1 MTLRRAIALVAAA
14 LLSMSS
20 MVGAAGAN
28 PTPVEAWTFSQKPCT
43 DWKSEISPPET
54 IRVLRTNS
62 GVVEEVPFKLYV
74 YRTHVAEFYTEYMK
88 SPYSDAL
95 LGVGAIAIKQ
105 NAWSWTM
112 KRPRG
117 ERDWW
122 GVSEPPSAALQQ
134 WLRDDL
140 ADDRR
145 ANGTKGRAGA
155 RDSKG
160 VWRAWTNSQ
169 RATENYKTLV
179 PLRIR
184 YGPDLLD
191 DGIGGLVHD
200 RAKGHITAPLAVY
213 DASGAITPVTSLPA
227 DTPRSCFDVTD
238 EPSINQIYRTGGI
251 YDPGWASG
259 SRSNARYN
267 AAVDATWGTTVQ
279 RLGSDG
285 KWFFSNPGFYGSWNG
300 GGGSFTGCLEPPR
313 AGQRNIPLRHAT
325 QPGHWRG
332 VSIFVMNADSCAKER
347 NLSVEELIRNVWYT
361 LDGTATG
368 ETSYSKSGSRA
379 YKYTINWIEPNRIIS
394 PGIDVTG
401 DGKGDFTAIGPDGSI
416 KFLSA
421 DKYVGTNGR
430 LRNRVPGIV
439 PALAGATL
447 IDRDI
452 ARTERDGGLSV
463 LSLWRAT
470 NGATSLIKT
479 PISSGVLGASVTV
492 LSGYTGFDTTASLT
506 LDVADTSADII
517 QEYFITERTPNA
529 TDATAARIR
538 LFEVKAGASPTQLME
553 TTTGADA
560 VTVLRDVTGD
570 GVPDATVLWR
580 ATDGALMA
588 SQAAGSVSFTP
599 STQWSLGTLSTPG
612 ALLWPIASGWS
623 VTAAD
628 ALGNTGAELYLSYR
642 DLKGIGHIV
651 RLAMSEVLD
660 VAAPPVV
667 NPDLVFTP
675 ETAPV
680 QYTTVRKGESTL
692 EKVATRL
699 GYKKGTTNY
708 EKFFAL
714 NAGPVRLE
722 TVLKVKGVAETYA
735 QIANRVRRTEGCLRS
750 MNPKSSRIAYPAK
763 ALVVGQSVYVPID
776 PYCAYSAKSVMYLNS
791 PVRILA
797 GEVDWLRA
805 ADTWETVA
813 TRAAAIGVTVDA
825 AGLAAL
831 NPTIDLTTATTGT
844 EVRIRA
850 PWAAVV
856 RSSVPATTFAVGTRT
871 YAWGSPVEVWKATAS
886 RSVPKLI
893 ARDWT
898 GDGILDLFFTSVS
911 STGSVTLERLG
922 YTRGRLA
929 QKEKVVRTAVGKGW
943 TLE

>member
-1 MTLRRAIALVAAA
+1 MTLRRAIALAGAA
-14 LLSMSS
+14 LLCFS
-20 MVGAAGAN
+20 GAMGVAGTN
-28 PTPVEAWTFSQKPCT
+28 PTPAAAAAFVQKPCT
-43 DWKSEISPPET
+43 DWKSQISPPDT

-62 GVVEEVPFKLYV
+62 GVVEEIPFKLYV
-74 YRTHVAEFYTEYMK
+74 YRTHVAEFYTEYK
-88 SPYSDAL
+88 ASPYSDAL

-112 KRPRG
+112 KRPNG
-117 ERDWW
+117 ERNWL
-122 GVSEPPSAALQQ
+122 ALSTTTATQQ
-134 WLRDDL
+134 AWVRGDI
-140 ADDRR
+140 ADDGSL
-145 ANGTKGRAGA
+145 NGTFGRTGSSRSA
-155 RDSKG
+155 RAS
-160 VWRAWTNSQ
+160 
-169 RATENYKTLV
+169 ENFKIRV
-179 PLRIR
+179 AMRLRF
-184 YGPDLLD
+184 GTDLLD
-191 DGIGGLVHD
+191 DGIGGLVRND
-200 RAKGHITAPLAVY
+200 ATGHYTVPIAVY
-213 DASGAITPVTSLPA
+213 DESGGIVPVSTLPA

-251 YDPGWASG
+251 YEPGWRSG

-285 KWFFSNPGFYGSWNG
+285 KWFFANPGFYGSWNG

-313 AGQRNIPLRHAT
+313 AGQRGIPLRHAT

-332 VSIFVMNADSCAKER
+332 ISIFVMNADSCAKEL

-401 DGKGDFTAIGPDGSI
+401 DGKGDFTAIGADGSI

-430 LRNRVPGIV
+430 LRNRVPGAV
-439 PALAGATL
+439 PVLAGATL

-463 LSLWRAT
+463 LSLWRAA

-479 PISSGVLGASVTV
+479 PISSGVLGTPVTI
-492 LSGYTGFDTTASLT
+492 LNAYTDFDATASLT

-517 QEYFITERTPNA
+517 QEFFITERTPNL
-529 TDATAARIR
+529 TDAAAARIR
-538 LFEVKAGASPTQLME
+538 LFEVSTGNAPTQLFE
-553 TTTGADA
+553 TTSGADA

-588 SQAAGSVSFTP
+588 SQAAGSVTFTP
-599 STQWSLGTLSTPG
+599 STSWSLGTLSTPG

-628 ALGNTGAELYLSYR
+628 ALGDTGAELYLSYR

-660 VAAPPVV
+660 VTTPPVV
-667 NPDLVFTP
+667 NPELVFTP
-675 ETAPV
+675 ETAPA
-680 QYTTVRKGESTL
+680 QYTTVRSKESSL
-692 EKVATRL
+692 AKIAARL
-699 GYKKGTTNY
+699 GYKVNTPAYTT
-708 EKFFAL
+708 FFAL
-714 NAGPVRLE
+714 NAGQVRLE
-722 TVLKVKGVAETYA
+722 AIRKGDTYA
-735 QIANRVRRTEGCLRS
+735 KIAKRVGRTEGCLRS
-750 MNPKSSRIAYPAK
+750 MNPKSSKIAYPAK
-763 ALVVGQSVYVPID
+763 VLVVGQSVNVPV
-776 PYCAYSAKSVMYLNS
+776 YTTCVYTAKSVMYLKS
-791 PVRILA
+791 PVRIFA

-831 NPTIDLTTATTGT
+831 NPTIDLTTATVGT

-850 PWAAVV
+850 PWTAVV

-886 RSVPKLI
+886 GSVPKLM

-898 GDGILDLFFTSVS
+898 GDGILDLFFTTVS

-922 YTRGRLA
+922 YTRGRLV
-929 QKEKVVRTAVGKGW
+929 QKEKVVRTSVGKGW
-943 TLE
+943 TLQ

>member
-1 MTLRRAIALVAAA
+1 MTLRRAIALAGAA
-14 LLSMSS
+14 LLCFSGV
-20 MVGAAGAN
+20 VGVAGAN
-28 PTPVEAWTFSQKPCT
+28 PTPAAAATFVQKPCT
-43 DWKSEISPPET
+43 DWKSQISPPDT

-62 GVVEEVPFKLYV
+62 GVVEEIPFKLYV
-74 YRTHVAEFYTEYMK
+74 YRTHVAEFYTEYK
-88 SPYSDAL
+88 ASPYSDAL

-112 KRPRG
+112 KAK
-117 ERDWW
+117 DWFYA
-122 GVSEPPSAALQQ
+122 STLRSATYEQ

-140 ADDRR
+140 ADDGKV
-145 ANGTKGRAGA
+145 NGTKGRAG
-155 RDSKG
+155 S
-160 VWRAWTNSQ
+160 TNSQ
-169 RATENYKTLV
+169 RATENFKTLV

-184 YGPDLLD
+184 YGADLLN
-191 DGIGGLVHD
+191 DGIGGLVRD
-200 RAKGHITAPLAVY
+200 YAKGHVTAPIAVY
-213 DASGAITPVTSLPA
+213 NESGGITPVSSLPA

-251 YDPGWASG
+251 YDPGWTSG

-279 RLGSDG
+279 RLRDDG
-285 KWFFSNPGFYGSWNG
+285 KWYFANPGFYGSWNG
-300 GGGSFTGCLEPPR
+300 GGGFTTACLVPPKP
-313 AGQRNIPLRHAT
+313 GQSGIPLRHAT

-332 VSIFVMNADSCAKER
+332 VSIFVMNADTCAKEKD
-347 NLSVEELIRNVWYT
+347 LSVEELIRYVWYT
-361 LDGTATG
+361 VDANATG
-368 ETSYSKSGSRA
+368 ETSYSKPGSRA
-379 YKYTINWIEPNRIIS
+379 YKYSINWVEPNRIIS

-401 DGKGDFTAIGPDGSI
+401 DGKGDFTAIGADGSI

-430 LRNRVPGIV
+430 LRNRVPGTV
-439 PALAGATL
+439 PALTGATL

-463 LSLWRAT
+463 LSLWRAAS
-470 NGATSLIKT
+470 GATSLIKT
-479 PISSGVLGASVTV
+479 PISSGVLGTSVTI
-492 LSGYTGFDTTASLT
+492 LDAYTGFDATANLA
-506 LDVADTSADII
+506 LDVADTSADVI
-517 QEYFITERTPNA
+517 QELFITERTP
-529 TDATAARIR
+529 DLIDPTAARVR
-538 LFEVKAGASPTQLME
+538 LFEVNATAAPIQLLE

-560 VTVLRDVTGD
+560 KTVLRDINGD

-628 ALGNTGAELYLSYR
+628 ALGDGGSEIYLSYR

-651 RLAMSEVLD
+651 RLAMLEVLD
-660 VAAPPVV
+660 VATPPVV
-667 NPDLVFTP
+667 NPDLIFTP

-680 QYTTVRKGESTL
+680 QYTTVRAGESRL
-692 EKVATRL
+692 AKVAARL
-699 GYKKGTTNY
+699 GYKSGTAAYTT
-708 EKFFAL
+708 FFAL

-722 TVLKVKGVAETYA
+722 TIRKGDTYA
-735 QIANRVRRTEGCLRS
+735 KIATRVGRTEGCLRS
-750 MNPKSSRIAYPAK
+750 MNPKSSTIAYPAK
-763 ALVVGQSVYVPID
+763 VLIVGKTVNVPVDTTCVYT
-776 PYCAYSAKSVMYLNS
+776 AKSVMYRNA

-797 GEVDWLRA
+797 GEVGWLRA

-831 NPTIDLTTATTGT
+831 NPTIDLTTATVGT

-856 RSSVPATTFAVGTRT
+856 RSNVPATTFAVGART
-871 YAWGSPVEVWKATAS
+871 YAWGSPLEVWKATAS
-886 RSVPKLI
+886 GSVPKLMV
-893 ARDWT
+893 RDWT

-911 STGSVTLERLG
+911 STGTVTLQRLG
-922 YTRGRLA
+922 YTSGQLV
-929 QKEKVVRTAVGKGW
+929 QKEKILRTSVGKGW
-943 TLE
+943 TLQ

>member
-1 MTLRRAIALVAAA
+1 MTLRRAIALAGAA
-14 LLSMSS
+14 LLCFSGV
-20 MVGAAGAN
+20 VGVAGAN
-28 PTPVEAWTFSQKPCT
+28 PTPAEAATFVQKPCT
-43 DWKSEISPPET
+43 DWKSQISPPDT

-62 GVVEEVPFKLYV
+62 GVVEEIPFKLYV
-74 YRTHVAEFYTEYMK
+74 YRTHVAEFYTEYK
-88 SPYSDAL
+88 SSPYSDAL

-105 NAWSWTM
+105 NAWTWTM
-112 KRPRG
+112 KRAGG
-117 ERDWW
+117 ERNWW
-122 GVSEPPSAALQQ
+122 AVSSTTATQQ
-134 WLRDDL
+134 AWVRGDL
-140 ADDRR
+140 ADDGSLNGSVGRSSSSR
-145 ANGTKGRAGA
+145 ASRA
-155 RDSKG
+155 S
-160 VWRAWTNSQ
+160 
-169 RATENYKTLV
+169 ENFKIRV
-179 PLRIR
+179 AMRIR
-184 YGPDLLD
+184 FGADLLD
-191 DGIGGLVHD
+191 DGIGGLVRND
-200 RAKGHITAPLAVY
+200 ASGHYTAPLAVY
-213 DASGAITPVTSLPA
+213 NESGAIIPVTSLPV

-251 YDPGWASG
+251 YDPGWTSG

-279 RLGSDG
+279 RLRDDG
-285 KWFFSNPGFYGSWNG
+285 KWYFANPGFYGSWNG
-300 GGGSFTGCLEPPR
+300 GGGSVTGCLAPPKP
-313 AGQRNIPLRHAT
+313 GQTGIPLRHAT

-332 VSIFVMNADSCAKER
+332 VSIFVMNADSCAKEHD
-347 NLSVEELIRNVWYT
+347 LSVEELIRYVWYT
-361 LDGTATG
+361 VDGNATG
-368 ETSYSKSGSRA
+368 ETSYSKPGSRA
-379 YKYTINWIEPNRIIS
+379 YKYKINWVEPNRIIS
-394 PGIDVTG
+394 PGIDITG
-401 DGKGDFTAIGPDGSI
+401 DGKGDFAALGADGSI

-421 DKYVGTNGR
+421 DKYVGKNGR
-430 LRNRVPGIV
+430 LRNRVPGTV
-439 PALAGATL
+439 PTLAGATL

-463 LSLWRAT
+463 ISLWRAA

-479 PISSGVLGASVTV
+479 PISSGVLGTSVTI
-492 LSGYTGFDTTASLT
+492 LDAYTGFDATATLT

-517 QEYFITERTPNA
+517 QELFITERTPDVA
-529 TDATAARIR
+529 DPTAARTR
-538 LFEVKAGASPTQLME
+538 LFEVNATVAPMQLLE

-560 VTVLRDVTGD
+560 KTVLRDVTGD

-580 ATDGALMA
+580 ATDGAFMA

-599 STQWSLGTLSTPG
+599 NTHWSLGTLSTPG

-628 ALGNTGAELYLSYR
+628 ALGDTGSELYLSYR

-651 RLAMSEVLD
+651 RLAMSEVID

-667 NPDLVFTP
+667 SPDLVFTP

-692 EKVATRL
+692 AKVAARL
-699 GYKKGTTNY
+699 GYKVNTPAY
-708 EKFFAL
+708 AKFFAL

-722 TVLKVKGVAETYA
+722 TIRKGDTYA
-735 QIANRVRRTEGCLRS
+735 KIAKRVGRTEGCLRS
-750 MNPKSSRIAYPAK
+750 MNPKSSKIAYPAK
-763 ALVVGQSVYVPID
+763 VLVVGQSVNVPVD
-776 PYCAYSAKSVMYLNS
+776 AYCVYTAKSVMYLNS

-831 NPTIDLTTATTGT
+831 NPTIDLTTATAGT

-850 PWAAVV
+850 PWAPTV
-856 RSSVPATTFAVGTRT
+856 RSNVPATTFAVGTRT
-871 YAWGSPVEVWKATAS
+871 YAWGSPLEVWKATAS
-886 RSVPKLI
+886 ASVPKLV

-911 STGSVTLERLG
+911 STGSVTMVRLG
-922 YTRGRLA
+922 YTSGRLV
-929 QKEKVVRTAVGKGW
+929 QREKVVRTAVGKGW

>member
-1 MTLRRAIALVAAA
+1 MTLRRAIALAGAA
-14 LLSMSS
+14 LLCFSGVMG
-20 MVGAAGAN
+20 VAGAN
-28 PTPVEAWTFSQKPCT
+28 PTPAAAATFVQQPCT
-43 DWKSEISPPET
+43 DWKSQISPPDT

-62 GVVEEVPFKLYV
+62 GVVEEIPFKLYV
-74 YRTHVAEFYTEYMK
+74 YRTHVAEFYTEYK
-88 SPYSDAL
+88 ASPYSDAL

-112 KRPRG
+112 KAK
-117 ERDWW
+117 DWFYA
-122 GVSEPPSAALQQ
+122 STLRSATYEQ

-140 ADDRR
+140 ADDGKV
-145 ANGTKGRAGA
+145 NGTKGRAG
-155 RDSKG
+155 S
-160 VWRAWTNSQ
+160 TNSQ
-169 RATENYKTLV
+169 RATENFKTLV

-184 YGPDLLD
+184 YGADLLD
-191 DGIGGLVHD
+191 NGIGGLVRD
-200 RAKGHITAPLAVY
+200 YAKGHVTAPIAVY
-213 DASGAITPVTSLPA
+213 NESGGITPVSSLPA

-251 YDPGWASG
+251 YDPGWTSG

-279 RLGSDG
+279 RLRDDG
-285 KWFFSNPGFYGSWNG
+285 KWYFANPGFYGSWNG
-300 GGGSFTGCLEPPR
+300 GGGFTTACLVPPKP
-313 AGQRNIPLRHAT
+313 GQSGIPLRHAT

-332 VSIFVMNADSCAKER
+332 VSIFVMNADTCAKEKD
-347 NLSVEELIRNVWYT
+347 LSVEELIRYVWYT
-361 LDGTATG
+361 VDANATG
-368 ETSYSKSGSRA
+368 ETSYSVPGSRA
-379 YKYTINWIEPNRIIS
+379 YKYSINWVEPNRIIS

-401 DGKGDFTAIGPDGSI
+401 DGKGDFTAIGADGSI

-430 LRNRVPGIV
+430 LRNRVPGTV
-439 PALAGATL
+439 PALAGTTL

-463 LSLWRAT
+463 LSLWRAA
-470 NGATSLIKT
+470 NGATSLTKT
-479 PISSGVLGASVTV
+479 PISSGVLGTSVTI
-492 LSGYTGFDTTASLT
+492 LDAYTGFDATANLA
-506 LDVADTSADII
+506 LDVADTSADVI
-517 QEYFITERTPNA
+517 QELFITERTPDLIDPTA
-529 TDATAARIR
+529 ARLRLFEISATAA
-538 LFEVKAGASPTQLME
+538 PMQLLE

-560 VTVLRDVTGD
+560 KTVLLDINGD

-628 ALGNTGAELYLSYR
+628 ALGDGGSEIYLSYR

-651 RLAMSEVLD
+651 RLAMLEVLD
-660 VAAPPVV
+660 VATPPVV
-667 NPDLVFTP
+667 NPDLLFTP

-680 QYTTVRKGESTL
+680 QYTTVRAGESRL
-692 EKVATRL
+692 AKVAARL
-699 GYKKGTTNY
+699 GYKSGTTAY
-708 EKFFAL
+708 TTFFAL

-722 TVLKVKGVAETYA
+722 TIRKGDTYA
-735 QIANRVRRTEGCLRS
+735 KIAKRVGRTEGCLRS
-750 MNPKSSRIAYPAK
+750 MNPKSSTIAYPAK
-763 ALVVGQSVYVPID
+763 VLIVGKTVNVPVDTTCVYT
-776 PYCAYSAKSVMYLNS
+776 AKSVMYRNA

-797 GEVDWLRA
+797 GEVGWLRA

-831 NPTIDLTTATTGT
+831 NPTIDLTTATAGT

-856 RSSVPATTFAVGTRT
+856 RSNVPATTFAVGART
-871 YAWGSPVEVWKATAS
+871 YAWGSPLEVWKATAS
-886 RSVPKLI
+886 GSVPKLMV
-893 ARDWT
+893 RDWT

-911 STGSVTLERLG
+911 STGTVTLQRLG
-922 YTRGRLA
+922 YTSGRLV
-929 QKEKVVRTAVGKGW
+929 QKEKILRTSVGKGW
-943 TLE
+943 TLQ

>member
-1 MTLRRAIALVAAA
+1 MTLRRAVALAGAA
-14 LLSMSS
+14 LLSFSG
-20 MVGAAGAN
+20 MVGAASAN
-28 PTPVEAWTFSQKPCT
+28 PAPAAAATFKPCT
-43 DWKSEISPPET
+43 DWKSQISPPET

-62 GVVEEVPFKLYV
+62 GVVEEIPFKLYV
-74 YRTHVAEFYTEYMK
+74 YRTHVAEFYTEYK
-88 SPYSDAL
+88 SSPYSDAL

-112 KRPRG
+112 KG
-117 ERDWW
+117 RDWFY
-122 GVSEPPSAALQQ
+122 SSTLRSATFEQ

-140 ADDRR
+140 ADDGRV
-145 ANGTKGRAGA
+145 NGTKGRAG
-155 RDSKG
+155 S
-160 VWRAWTNSQ
+160 TNSQ
-169 RATENYKTLV
+169 RATENFKTLI

-184 YGPDLLD
+184 YGPDLLN
-191 DGIGGLVHD
+191 DGIGGLVRD
-200 RAKGHITAPLAVY
+200 NAKGHITAPIAVY
-213 DASGAITPVTSLPA
+213 NESGGIVPVTSLPA

-251 YDPGWASG
+251 YDPGWRSG
-259 SRSNARYN
+259 SRSTARYN

-279 RLGSDG
+279 RLKDGG
-285 KWFFSNPGFYGSWNG
+285 KWFFANPGFYGSWNG
-300 GGGSFTGCLEPPR
+300 GAGSTTACLVPPKPGQTG
-313 AGQRNIPLRHAT
+313 IPLRHAT

-332 VSIFVMNADSCAKER
+332 VSIFVMNADTCAKEKD
-347 NLSVEELIRNVWYT
+347 LSVEELIRYVWYT
-361 LDGTATG
+361 VDADATG

-379 YKYTINWIEPNRIIS
+379 YKYRINWVEPNRIIS
-394 PGIDVTG
+394 PGIDVSG
-401 DGKGDFTAIGPDGSI
+401 DGKGDFTAIGANGSI

-430 LRNRVPGIV
+430 LRDRVPGTIPV
-439 PALAGATL
+439 LAGATL

-463 LSLWRAT
+463 LSLWRAA

-479 PISSGVLGASVTV
+479 PISSGVLGTSVTI
-492 LSGYTGFDTTASLT
+492 LDAYTGFDTTASLA
-506 LDVADTSADII
+506 LDVVDTSADII
-517 QEYFITERTPNA
+517 QELFITERTPNA

-538 LFEVKAGASPTQLME
+538 LFEVKAGTSPTQLIE

-560 VTVLRDVTGD
+560 VTVLRDITGD

-628 ALGNTGAELYLSYR
+628 ALGDTGSELYLSYR

-651 RLAMSEVLD
+651 RLTVGEVLD
-660 VAAPPVV
+660 VATPTVV
-667 NPDLVFTP
+667 NLDLVFTP
-675 ETAPV
+675 DTGPV
-680 QYTTVRKGESTL
+680 QYTTVRRYENTL
-692 EKVATRL
+692 AKVAARL
-699 GYKKGTTNY
+699 GYKSGTAAY
-708 EKFFAL
+708 AKFFAL

-722 TVLKVKGVAETYA
+722 TIRSGDTYA
-735 QIANRVRRTEGCLRS
+735 KIAKRVGRTEGCLRS
-750 MNPKSSRIAYPAK
+750 MNPRSSTVAYPAK
-763 ALVVGQSVYVPID
+763 VLRRGQTVNVPIG
-776 PYCAYSAKSVMYLNS
+776 PYCVYTTKSVMYLNS

-825 AGLAAL
+825 TGLAAL
-831 NPTIDLTTATTGT
+831 NPSIDLTTATAGT

-856 RSSVPATTFAVGTRT
+856 RSSAPATTFAAGTRT
-871 YAWGSPVEVWKATAS
+871 YAWGSPIEVWKATAS
-886 RSVPKLI
+886 GSVPKLMV
-893 ARDWT
+893 RDWN

-911 STGSVTLERLG
+911 STGTVTLQRLG
-922 YTRGRLA
+922 YTSGRLVL
-929 QKEKVVRTAVGKGW
+929 KERVVRTAVGKGW

>member
-1 MTLRRAIALVAAA
+1 MTLRRAIALAGAA
-14 LLSMSS
+14 LLCFSGV
-20 MVGAAGAN
+20 VGVAGAN
-28 PTPVEAWTFSQKPCT
+28 PTPAAAAAFVQKPCT
-43 DWKSEISPPET
+43 DWKSQISPPDT

-62 GVVEEVPFKLYV
+62 GVVEEIPFKLYV
-74 YRTHVAEFYTEYMK
+74 YRTHVAEFYTEYK
-88 SPYSDAL
+88 SSPYSDAL

-112 KRPRG
+112 KAK
-117 ERDWW
+117 DWFYA
-122 GVSEPPSAALQQ
+122 STLRSATYEQ

-140 ADDRR
+140 ADDGKV
-145 ANGTKGRAGA
+145 NGTKGRTG
-155 RDSKG
+155 S
-160 VWRAWTNSQ
+160 TNSQ
-169 RATENYKTLV
+169 RATENFKTLV

-184 YGPDLLD
+184 YGADLLD
-191 DGIGGLVHD
+191 DGIGGLVRD
-200 RAKGHITAPLAVY
+200 YAKGHVTAPIAVY
-213 DASGAITPVTSLPA
+213 NESGGITPVSSLPA

-251 YDPGWASG
+251 YDPGWTSG

-279 RLGSDG
+279 RLKDDG
-285 KWFFSNPGFYGSWNG
+285 KWYFANPGFYGSWNG
-300 GGGSFTGCLEPPR
+300 GGGSTTGCLVPPK
-313 AGQRNIPLRHAT
+313 AGQTGIPLRHAT

-332 VSIFVMNADSCAKER
+332 VSIFVMNADTCAKEKD
-347 NLSVEELIRNVWYT
+347 LSVEELIRYVWYT
-361 LDGTATG
+361 VDANATG
-368 ETSYSKSGSRA
+368 ETSYSKPGSRA
-379 YKYTINWIEPNRIIS
+379 YKYRINWVESNRIIS

-401 DGKGDFTAIGPDGSI
+401 DGKGDFTAIGADGSI
-416 KFLSA
+416 KFISS

-430 LRNRVPGIV
+430 LRNRVPGTV

-447 IDRDI
+447 LDRDI

-463 LSLWRAT
+463 LSLWRAA

-479 PISSGVLGASVTV
+479 PISSGVLGTSVTI
-492 LSGYTGFDTTASLT
+492 LDAYTGFDATASLS

-517 QEYFITERTPNA
+517 QEFFITERTPDLI
-529 TDATAARIR
+529 DATAARLR
-538 LFEVKAGASPTQLME
+538 LFEVRVDASPVQLIE
-553 TTTGADA
+553 TTTSTDA

-588 SQAAGSVSFTP
+588 SQAAGTISFTP
-599 STQWSLGTLSTPG
+599 NTHWSLGTLSTPG

-628 ALGNTGAELYLSYR
+628 ALGDTGSELYLSYR

-660 VAAPPVV
+660 IAAPPVV
-667 NPDLVFTP
+667 SPDLVFTP

-680 QYTTVRKGESTL
+680 QYTTVRAGESRL
-692 EKVATRL
+692 AKVAARL
-699 GYKKGTTNY
+699 GYKSGTAAY
-708 EKFFAL
+708 AKFLAL
-714 NAGPVRLE
+714 NAGPTRLE
-722 TVLKVKGVAETYA
+722 TIRSGDTYA
-735 QIANRVRRTEGCLRS
+735 KIAARVGRTEGCLRS
-750 MNPKSSRIAYPAK
+750 MNPKSSTVAYPAK
-763 ALVVGQSVYVPID
+763 VLIKGQTVKVPVDTTCVYT
-776 PYCAYSAKSVMYLNS
+776 AKSVMYRNA

-805 ADTWETVA
+805 SDTWEIIA

-831 NPTIDLTTATTGT
+831 NPTIDLTTATAGT

-856 RSSVPATTFAVGTRT
+856 RSNVPATTFAVGART
-871 YAWGSPVEVWKATAS
+871 YAWGSPLEVWKATAS
-886 RSVPKLI
+886 GSVPKLM

-911 STGSVTLERLG
+911 STGSVTLQRLG
-922 YTRGRLA
+922 YTSGRLV
-929 QKEKVVRTAVGKGW
+929 QKEKIVRTSVGKGW
-943 TLE
+943 TLQ

>member
-1 MTLRRAIALVAAA
+1 MTLRRAIALAGAA
-14 LLSMSS
+14 LLCFSGV
-20 MVGAAGAN
+20 VGVAGAN
-28 PTPVEAWTFSQKPCT
+28 PTPAAAATFVQQPCT
-43 DWKSEISPPET
+43 DWKSQISPPDT

-62 GVVEEVPFKLYV
+62 GVVEEIPFKLYV
-74 YRTHVAEFYTEYMK
+74 YRTHVAEFYTEYK
-88 SPYSDAL
+88 ASPYSDAL

-112 KRPRG
+112 KAK
-117 ERDWW
+117 DWFYA
-122 GVSEPPSAALQQ
+122 STLRSATYEQ

-140 ADDRR
+140 ADDGKV
-145 ANGTKGRAGA
+145 NGTKGRAG
-155 RDSKG
+155 S
-160 VWRAWTNSQ
+160 TNSQ
-169 RATENYKTLV
+169 RATENFKTLV

-184 YGPDLLD
+184 FGADLLD
-191 DGIGGLVHD
+191 NGIGGLVRD
-200 RAKGHITAPLAVY
+200 YAKGHVTAPIAVY
-213 DASGAITPVTSLPA
+213 NESGGITPVSSLPA

-251 YDPGWASG
+251 YDPGWTSG

-279 RLGSDG
+279 RLRDDG
-285 KWFFSNPGFYGSWNG
+285 KWYFANPGFYGSWNG
-300 GGGSFTGCLEPPR
+300 GGGFTTACLVPPKP
-313 AGQRNIPLRHAT
+313 GQSGIPLRHAT

-332 VSIFVMNADSCAKER
+332 VSIFVMNADTCAKEKD
-347 NLSVEELIRNVWYT
+347 LSVEELIRYVWYT
-361 LDGTATG
+361 VDANATG
-368 ETSYSKSGSRA
+368 ETSYSKPGSRA
-379 YKYTINWIEPNRIIS
+379 YKYSINWVEPNRIIS

-401 DGKGDFTAIGPDGSI
+401 DGKGDFTAIGADGSI

-430 LRNRVPGIV
+430 LRNRVPGTV

-463 LSLWRAT
+463 LSLWRAAS
-470 NGATSLIKT
+470 GATSLIKT
-479 PISSGVLGASVTV
+479 PISSGVLGTSVTI
-492 LSGYTGFDTTASLT
+492 LDAYTGFDATANLA
-506 LDVADTSADII
+506 LDVADTSADVI
-517 QEYFITERTPNA
+517 QELFITERTP
-529 TDATAARIR
+529 DLIDPTAARIR
-538 LFEVKAGASPTQLME
+538 LFEVNATAAPIQLLE

-560 VTVLRDVTGD
+560 KTVLRDINGD

-628 ALGNTGAELYLSYR
+628 ALGDGGSEIYLSYR

-651 RLAMSEVLD
+651 RLAMLEVLD
-660 VAAPPVV
+660 VATPPVV
-667 NPDLVFTP
+667 NPDLIFTP

-680 QYTTVRKGESTL
+680 QYTTVRAGESRL
-692 EKVATRL
+692 AKVAARL
-699 GYKKGTTNY
+699 GYKSGTAAYTT
-708 EKFFAL
+708 FFAL

-722 TVLKVKGVAETYA
+722 TIRKGDTYA
-735 QIANRVRRTEGCLRS
+735 KIATRVGRTEGCLRS
-750 MNPKSSRIAYPAK
+750 MNPKSSTNAYPAK
-763 ALVVGQSVYVPID
+763 VLIVGKTVNVPVDTTCVYT
-776 PYCAYSAKSVMYLNS
+776 AKSVMYRNA

-797 GEVDWLRA
+797 GEVGWLRA

-831 NPTIDLTTATTGT
+831 NPTIDLTTATAGT

-856 RSSVPATTFAVGTRT
+856 RSNVPATTFAVGART
-871 YAWGSPVEVWKATAS
+871 YAWGSPLEVWKATAS
-886 RSVPKLI
+886 GSVPKLMV
-893 ARDWT
+893 RDWT

-911 STGSVTLERLG
+911 STGAVTLQRLG
-922 YTRGRLA
+922 YTSGRLV
-929 QKEKVVRTAVGKGW
+929 QKEKILRTSVGKGW

>member
-1 MTLRRAIALVAAA
+1 MTLRRAIALAGAA
-14 LLSMSS
+14 LLCFSGV
-20 MVGAAGAN
+20 VGVAGAN
-28 PTPVEAWTFSQKPCT
+28 PTPAAAAAFVQKPCT
-43 DWKSEISPPET
+43 DWKSQISPPDT

-62 GVVEEVPFKLYV
+62 GVVEEIPFKLYV
-74 YRTHVAEFYTEYMK
+74 YRTHVAEFYTEYK
-88 SPYSDAL
+88 SSPYSDAL

-112 KRPRG
+112 KAK
-117 ERDWW
+117 DWFYA
-122 GVSEPPSAALQQ
+122 STLRSATYEQ

-140 ADDRR
+140 ADDGKV
-145 ANGTKGRAGA
+145 NGTKGRTG
-155 RDSKG
+155 S
-160 VWRAWTNSQ
+160 TNSQ
-169 RATENYKTLV
+169 RATENFKTLV

-184 YGPDLLD
+184 YGADLLD
-191 DGIGGLVHD
+191 DGIGGLVRD
-200 RAKGHITAPLAVY
+200 YAKGHVTAPIAVY
-213 DASGAITPVTSLPA
+213 NESGGITPVSSLPA

-251 YDPGWASG
+251 YDPGWTSG

-279 RLGSDG
+279 RLKDDG
-285 KWFFSNPGFYGSWNG
+285 KWYFANPGFYGSWNG
-300 GGGSFTGCLEPPR
+300 GGGSTTGCLVPPK
-313 AGQRNIPLRHAT
+313 AGQTGIPLRHAT

-332 VSIFVMNADSCAKER
+332 VSIFVMNADTCAKEKD
-347 NLSVEELIRNVWYT
+347 LSVEELIRYVWYT
-361 LDGTATG
+361 VDANATG
-368 ETSYSKSGSRA
+368 ETSYSKPGSRA
-379 YKYTINWIEPNRIIS
+379 YKYRINWVESNRIIS

-401 DGKGDFTAIGPDGSI
+401 DGKGDFTAIGADGSI
-416 KFLSA
+416 KFISS

-430 LRNRVPGIV
+430 LRNRVPGTV

-447 IDRDI
+447 LDRDI

-463 LSLWRAT
+463 LSLWRAA

-479 PISSGVLGASVTV
+479 PISSGVLGTSVTI
-492 LSGYTGFDTTASLT
+492 LDAYTGFDATATLS

-517 QEYFITERTPNA
+517 QEFFITERTPDLI
-529 TDATAARIR
+529 DATAARLR
-538 LFEVKAGASPTQLME
+538 LFEVRVDASPVQLIE
-553 TTTGADA
+553 TTTSTDA

-588 SQAAGSVSFTP
+588 SQAAGTISFTP
-599 STQWSLGTLSTPG
+599 NTHWSLGTLSTPG

-628 ALGNTGAELYLSYR
+628 ALSDTGSELYLSYR

-660 VAAPPVV
+660 IAAPPVV
-667 NPDLVFTP
+667 SPDLVFTP

-680 QYTTVRKGESTL
+680 QYTTVRAGESRL
-692 EKVATRL
+692 AKVAARL
-699 GYKKGTTNY
+699 GYKSGTAAY
-708 EKFFAL
+708 AKFLAL
-714 NAGPVRLE
+714 NAGPTRLE
-722 TVLKVKGVAETYA
+722 TIRSGDTYA
-735 QIANRVRRTEGCLRS
+735 KIAARVGRTEGCLRS
-750 MNPKSSRIAYPAK
+750 MNPKSSTVAYPAK
-763 ALVVGQSVYVPID
+763 VLIKGQTVKVPVDTTCVYT
-776 PYCAYSAKSVMYLNS
+776 AKSVMYRNA

-805 ADTWETVA
+805 SDTWEIIA
-813 TRAAAIGVTVDA
+813 ARAAAIGVTVDA
-825 AGLAAL
+825 AGLATL
-831 NPTIDLTTATTGT
+831 NPTIDLTTATAGT

-856 RSSVPATTFAVGTRT
+856 RSNVPATTFAVGART
-871 YAWGSPVEVWKATAS
+871 YAWGSPLEVWKATAS
-886 RSVPKLI
+886 GSVPKLM

-911 STGSVTLERLG
+911 STGSVTLQRLG
-922 YTRGRLA
+922 YTSGRLV
-929 QKEKVVRTAVGKGW
+929 QKEKILRTSVGKGW
-943 TLE
+943 TLQ

>member
-1 MTLRRAIALVAAA
+1 MTLRRAIALAGAA
-14 LLSMSS
+14 LLCFSGV
-20 MVGAAGAN
+20 VGVAGAN
-28 PTPVEAWTFSQKPCT
+28 PTPAAAATFVQKPCT
-43 DWKSEISPPET
+43 DWKSLISPPDT

-62 GVVEEVPFKLYV
+62 GVVEEIPFKLYV
-74 YRTHVAEFYTEYMK
+74 YRTHVAEFYTEYK
-88 SPYSDAL
+88 ASPYSDAL

-112 KRPRG
+112 KAK
-117 ERDWW
+117 DWFYA
-122 GVSEPPSAALQQ
+122 STLRSATFEQ

-140 ADDRR
+140 ADDGKV
-145 ANGTKGRAGA
+145 NGTKGRAG
-155 RDSKG
+155 S
-160 VWRAWTNSQ
+160 TNSE
-169 RATENYKTLV
+169 RASENFKTLV

-184 YGPDLLD
+184 YGADLLD
-191 DGIGGLVHD
+191 NGIGGLVRD
-200 RAKGHITAPLAVY
+200 YAKGHVTAPIAVY
-213 DASGAITPVTSLPA
+213 TASGGITPVVSLPA

-251 YDPGWASG
+251 YDPGWTSG
-259 SRSNARYN
+259 SRSTARYN

-279 RLGSDG
+279 RLKDDG
-285 KWFFSNPGFYGSWNG
+285 KWYFANPGFYGSWNG
-300 GGGSFTGCLEPPR
+300 GGGLFTGCLEPPR
-313 AGQRNIPLRHAT
+313 AGQSGIPLRHAT

-368 ETSYSKSGSRA
+368 ETSYSVSGSRA

-401 DGKGDFTAIGPDGSI
+401 DGKGDFTAIGADGSI

-430 LRNRVPGIV
+430 LRNRVPGTV
-439 PALAGATL
+439 PTLAGATL

-463 LSLWRAT
+463 LSLWRAA

-479 PISSGVLGASVTV
+479 PISSGVLGASVTI
-492 LSGYTGFDTTASLT
+492 LDAYAGFDTTANLT

-517 QEYFITERTPNA
+517 QEFFITERTPNS

-538 LFEVKAGASPTQLME
+538 LFEVSTSNSPTQLIE
-553 TTTGADA
+553 TATGADA
-560 VTVLRDVTGD
+560 ITVLRDVTGD

-612 ALLWPIASGWS
+612 VLLWPIASGWS

-628 ALGNTGAELYLSYR
+628 ALGDTGSELYLSYR

-660 VAAPPVV
+660 VATPPVV

-675 ETAPV
+675 ETAPA
-680 QYTTVRKGESTL
+680 QYTTVRAGESTL
-692 EKVATRL
+692 AKVAARL
-699 GYKKGTTNY
+699 GYKSGTAAYT
-708 EKFFAL
+708 KFFAL

-722 TVLKVKGVAETYA
+722 TIRKGDTYA
-735 QIANRVRRTEGCLRS
+735 KIAKRVGRTEGCLRS
-750 MNPKSSRIAYPAK
+750 MNPKSSKIAYPAK
-763 ALVVGQSVYVPID
+763 VLIAGKTVSVPVDTTCVYTT
-776 PYCAYSAKSVMYLNS
+776 KSVMYRNA

-797 GEVDWLRA
+797 GEVGWLRA

-831 NPTIDLTTATTGT
+831 NPTIDLTTATAGT

-850 PWAAVV
+850 PWVAVV
-856 RSSVPATTFAVGTRT
+856 RSNVPATTFAVGTRT
-871 YAWGSPVEVWKATAS
+871 YAWGSPLEVWKATAS
-886 RSVPKLI
+886 GSVPKLM

-922 YTRGRLA
+922 FSRGRLV
-929 QKEKVVRTAVGKGW
+929 QKEKVVRTSVGKGW
-943 TLE
+943 TLQ

>member
-1 MTLRRAIALVAAA
+1 MTLRRAIALAGAA
-14 LLSMSS
+14 LLCFSGV
-20 MVGAAGAN
+20 VGVAGAN
-28 PTPVEAWTFSQKPCT
+28 PTPAAAATFVQKPCT
-43 DWKSEISPPET
+43 DWKSQISPPDT

-62 GVVEEVPFKLYV
+62 GVVEEIPFKLYV
-74 YRTHVAEFYTEYMK
+74 YRTHVAEFYTEYK
-88 SPYSDAL
+88 ASPYSDAL

-112 KRPRG
+112 KAK
-117 ERDWW
+117 DWFYA
-122 GVSEPPSAALQQ
+122 STLRSATFEQ

-140 ADDRR
+140 ADDGKV
-145 ANGTKGRAGA
+145 NGTKGRAG
-155 RDSKG
+155 S
-160 VWRAWTNSQ
+160 TNSQ
-169 RATENYKTLV
+169 RATENFKTLV

-184 YGPDLLD
+184 YGADLLN
-191 DGIGGLVHD
+191 DGIGGLVRD
-200 RAKGHITAPLAVY
+200 YTKGHVTAPIAVY
-213 DASGAITPVTSLPA
+213 NASGGITPVSSLPA

-251 YDPGWASG
+251 YDPGWTSG

-279 RLGSDG
+279 RLRDDG
-285 KWFFSNPGFYGSWNG
+285 KWYFANPGFYGSWNG
-300 GGGSFTGCLEPPR
+300 GGGLTTACLVPPKP
-313 AGQRNIPLRHAT
+313 GQSGIPLRHAT

-332 VSIFVMNADSCAKER
+332 VSIFVMNADTCAKEKD
-347 NLSVEELIRNVWYT
+347 LSVEELIRYVWYT
-361 LDGTATG
+361 VDANATG
-368 ETSYSKSGSRA
+368 ETSYSKPGSRA
-379 YKYTINWIEPNRIIS
+379 YKYSINWVEPNRIIS

-401 DGKGDFTAIGPDGSI
+401 DGKGDFTAIGAGGSI

-430 LRNRVPGIV
+430 LRNRVPGTV
-439 PALAGATL
+439 PALTGATL

-463 LSLWRAT
+463 LSLWRAAS
-470 NGATSLIKT
+470 GATSLIKT
-479 PISSGVLGASVTV
+479 PISSGVLGTSVTI
-492 LSGYTGFDTTASLT
+492 LDAYTGFDATANLA
-506 LDVADTSADII
+506 LDVADTSADVI
-517 QEYFITERTPNA
+517 QELFITERTPNL
-529 TDATAARIR
+529 TDATAARVR
-538 LFEVKAGASPTQLME
+538 LFEVSASTTPTQLLE

-580 ATDGALMA
+580 ANDGALMA
-588 SQAAGSVSFTP
+588 SQAAGAVSFTP

-623 VTAAD
+623 VTTAD
-628 ALGNTGAELYLSYR
+628 ALGDTGSELYLSYR

-651 RLAMSEVLD
+651 RLSMLEVLD
-660 VAAPPVV
+660 LTAPPVV
-667 NPDLVFTP
+667 SPDLIFTP

-680 QYTTVRKGESTL
+680 QYTTVRAGESTL
-692 EKVATRL
+692 AKVAARL
-699 GYKKGTTNY
+699 GYKSGTAAYT
-708 EKFFAL
+708 KFFTL

-722 TVLKVKGVAETYA
+722 TIRKGDTYA
-735 QIANRVRRTEGCLRS
+735 KIAKRVGRTEGCLRS
-750 MNPKSSRIAYPAK
+750 MNPKSSKIAYPAK
-763 ALVVGQSVYVPID
+763 VLVVGKTVNVPVDTTCVYTT
-776 PYCAYSAKSVMYLNS
+776 KSVMYRNA

-805 ADTWETVA
+805 ADTWELIA

-831 NPTIDLTTATTGT
+831 NPTIDLTTATAGT

-856 RSSVPATTFAVGTRT
+856 RTNVPATTFAVGART
-871 YAWGSPVEVWKATAS
+871 YAWGSPLEVWKATAS
-886 RSVPKLI
+886 GSVPKLMV
-893 ARDWT
+893 RDWT

-911 STGSVTLERLG
+911 STGTVTLQRLG
-922 YTRGRLA
+922 YTSGRLV
-929 QKEKVVRTAVGKGW
+929 QKEKIVRTSVGKGW
-943 TLE
+943 TLQ

>member
-1 MTLRRAIALVAAA
+1 MTLRRAIALAGAAI
-14 LLSMSS
+14 LCFSGV
-20 MVGAAGAN
+20 VGVAGAN
-28 PTPVEAWTFSQKPCT
+28 PTPAAAATFVQKPCT
-43 DWKSEISPPET
+43 DWKSLISPPDT

-62 GVVEEVPFKLYV
+62 GVVEEIPFKLYV
-74 YRTHVAEFYTEYMK
+74 YRTHVAEFYTEYK
-88 SPYSDAL
+88 ASPYSDAL

-112 KRPRG
+112 KAK
-117 ERDWW
+117 DWFYA
-122 GVSEPPSAALQQ
+122 STLRSATFEQ

-140 ADDRR
+140 ADDGKV
-145 ANGTKGRAGA
+145 NGTKGRAG
-155 RDSKG
+155 S
-160 VWRAWTNSQ
+160 TNSE
-169 RATENYKTLV
+169 RASENFKTLV

-184 YGPDLLD
+184 YGADLLN
-191 DGIGGLVHD
+191 DGIGGLVRD
-200 RAKGHITAPLAVY
+200 YAKGHVTAPIAVY
-213 DASGAITPVTSLPA
+213 TASGGITPVVSLPA

-251 YDPGWASG
+251 YDPGWTSG
-259 SRSNARYN
+259 SRSTARYN

-279 RLGSDG
+279 RLKDDG
-285 KWFFSNPGFYGSWNG
+285 KWYFANPGFYGSWNG
-300 GGGSFTGCLEPPR
+300 GGGLFTGCLEPPR
-313 AGQRNIPLRHAT
+313 AGQSGIPLRHAT

-368 ETSYSKSGSRA
+368 ETSYSVAGSRA

-401 DGKGDFTAIGPDGSI
+401 DGKGDFTAIGADGSI

-430 LRNRVPGIV
+430 LRNRVPGTV
-439 PALAGATL
+439 PTLAGATL

-463 LSLWRAT
+463 LSLWRAA

-479 PISSGVLGASVTV
+479 PISSGVLGASVTI
-492 LSGYTGFDTTASLT
+492 LDAYAGFDTTANLT

-517 QEYFITERTPNA
+517 QEFFITERTPNL

-538 LFEVKAGASPTQLME
+538 LFEVSTSNSPTQLIE
-553 TTTGADA
+553 TATGADA
-560 VTVLRDVTGD
+560 ITVLRDVTGD

-612 ALLWPIASGWS
+612 VLLWPIASGWS

-628 ALGNTGAELYLSYR
+628 ALGDTGSELYLSYR

-660 VAAPPVV
+660 VATPPVV

-675 ETAPV
+675 ETAPA
-680 QYTTVRKGESTL
+680 QYTTVRAGESTL
-692 EKVATRL
+692 AKIAARL
-699 GYKKGTTNY
+699 GYKSGTAAYT
-708 EKFFAL
+708 KFFTL

-722 TVLKVKGVAETYA
+722 TIRKGDTYA
-735 QIANRVRRTEGCLRS
+735 KIAKRVGRTEGCLRS
-750 MNPKSSRIAYPAK
+750 MNPKSSKIAYPAK
-763 ALVVGQSVYVPID
+763 VLIAGKTVSVPVDTTCVYTT
-776 PYCAYSAKSVMYLNS
+776 KSVMYRNA

-805 ADTWETVA
+805 ADTWELIA

-831 NPTIDLTTATTGT
+831 NPTIDLTTATAGT

-850 PWAAVV
+850 PWVAVV
-856 RSSVPATTFAVGTRT
+856 RSNVPATTFAVGTRT
-871 YAWGSPVEVWKATAS
+871 YAWGSPLEVWKATAS
-886 RSVPKLI
+886 GSVPKLM

-922 YTRGRLA
+922 FSRGRLV
-929 QKEKVVRTAVGKGW
+929 QKEKVVRTSVGKGW
-943 TLE
+943 TLQ

>member
-1 MTLRRAIALVAAA
+1 MTLRRAIALAGAA
-14 LLSMSS
+14 LLCFSGV
-20 MVGAAGAN
+20 VGVAGAN
-28 PTPVEAWTFSQKPCT
+28 PTPAAAATFVQKPCT
-43 DWKSEISPPET
+43 DWKSQISPPDT

-62 GVVEEVPFKLYV
+62 GVVEEIPFKLYV
-74 YRTHVAEFYTEYMK
+74 YRTHVAEFYTEYK
-88 SPYSDAL
+88 ASPYSDAL

-112 KRPRG
+112 KAK
-117 ERDWW
+117 DWFYA
-122 GVSEPPSAALQQ
+122 STLRSATYEQ

-140 ADDRR
+140 ADDGKV
-145 ANGTKGRAGA
+145 NGTKGRAG
-155 RDSKG
+155 S
-160 VWRAWTNSQ
+160 TNSE
-169 RATENYKTLV
+169 RATENFKTLV

-184 YGPDLLD
+184 FGADLLD
-191 DGIGGLVHD
+191 NGIGGLVRD
-200 RAKGHITAPLAVY
+200 YAKGHVTAPIAVY
-213 DASGAITPVTSLPA
+213 NETGGITPVSSLPA

-251 YDPGWASG
+251 YDPGWTSG

-279 RLGSDG
+279 RLRDDG
-285 KWFFSNPGFYGSWNG
+285 KWYFANPGFYGSWNG
-300 GGGSFTGCLEPPR
+300 GAGSTSACLAPPK
-313 AGQRNIPLRHAT
+313 AGQDGIPLRHAT

-332 VSIFVMNADSCAKER
+332 VSIFVMNADTCAKQHD
-347 NLSVEELIRNVWYT
+347 LSVEELIRYVWYT
-361 LDGTATG
+361 VDGTATG

-379 YKYTINWIEPNRIIS
+379 YKYSINWVEPNRIIS

-401 DGKGDFTAIGPDGSI
+401 DGKGDFTAIGADGSI

-430 LRNRVPGIV
+430 LRNRVPGTV
-439 PALAGATL
+439 PALTGATL

-463 LSLWRAT
+463 LSLWRAA

-479 PISSGVLGASVTV
+479 PISGGVLGTSVTV
-492 LSGYTGFDTTASLT
+492 LDAYTGFDETANLT
-506 LDVADTSADII
+506 LDVADTSADVI
-517 QEYFITERTPNA
+517 QELFITERTPDLIDSTA
-529 TDATAARIR
+529 ARLRLFEISATAA
-538 LFEVKAGASPTQLME
+538 PMQLLE

-560 VTVLRDVTGD
+560 KTVLSDINGD

-623 VTAAD
+623 VAAAD
-628 ALGNTGAELYLSYR
+628 ALGDTGSELYLSYR

-651 RLAMSEVLD
+651 RLSMLEVLD
-660 VAAPPVV
+660 VATPPVV
-667 NPDLVFTP
+667 NPELVFTP

-680 QYTTVRKGESTL
+680 QYTTVRAGESTL
-692 EKVATRL
+692 AKVAARL
-699 GYKKGTTNY
+699 GYKSGTAAYT
-708 EKFFAL
+708 KFFAL

-722 TVLKVKGVAETYA
+722 TIRKGDTYA
-735 QIANRVRRTEGCLRS
+735 KIAKRVGRTEGCLRS
-750 MNPKSSRIAYPAK
+750 MNPKSSKIAYPAK
-763 ALVVGQSVYVPID
+763 VLVVGKTVNVPVD
-776 PYCAYSAKSVMYLNS
+776 ATCVYSAKSVMYRNA

-805 ADTWETVA
+805 ADTWEAVA

-831 NPTIDLTTATTGT
+831 NPTIDLTTATAGT

-856 RSSVPATTFAVGTRT
+856 RSNVPATTFAVGART
-871 YAWGSPVEVWKATAS
+871 YAWGSPLEVWKATAS
-886 RSVPKLI
+886 GSVPKLMV
-893 ARDWT
+893 RDWT

-911 STGSVTLERLG
+911 STGTVTLERLG
-922 YTRGRLA
+922 YTSGRLV
-929 QKEKVVRTAVGKGW
+929 QKEKILRTSVGKGW
-943 TLE
+943 ALQ

>member
-1 MTLRRAIALVAAA
+1 MTLRRAIALAGAAI
-14 LLSMSS
+14 LCFSGV
-20 MVGAAGAN
+20 VGVAGAN
-28 PTPVEAWTFSQKPCT
+28 PTPAAAATFVQKPCT
-43 DWKSEISPPET
+43 DWKSLISPPDT

-62 GVVEEVPFKLYV
+62 GVVEEIPFKLYV
-74 YRTHVAEFYTEYMK
+74 YRTHVAEFYTEYK
-88 SPYSDAL
+88 ASPYSDAL

-112 KRPRG
+112 KAK
-117 ERDWW
+117 DWFYA
-122 GVSEPPSAALQQ
+122 STLRSATFEQ

-140 ADDRR
+140 ADDGKV
-145 ANGTKGRAGA
+145 NGTKGRAG
-155 RDSKG
+155 S
-160 VWRAWTNSQ
+160 TNSQ
-169 RATENYKTLV
+169 RATENFKTLI

-184 YGPDLLD
+184 YGADLLD
-191 DGIGGLVHD
+191 NGIGGLVRD
-200 RAKGHITAPLAVY
+200 YAKGHVTAPIAVY
-213 DASGAITPVTSLPA
+213 TASGGITPVVSLPA

-251 YDPGWASG
+251 YDPGWTSG
-259 SRSNARYN
+259 SRSTARYN

-279 RLGSDG
+279 RLKDDG
-285 KWFFSNPGFYGSWNG
+285 KWYFANPGFYGSWNG
-300 GGGSFTGCLEPPR
+300 GGGLFTGCLEPPR
-313 AGQRNIPLRHAT
+313 AGQSGIPLRHAT

-368 ETSYSKSGSRA
+368 ETSYSVSGSRA

-401 DGKGDFTAIGPDGSI
+401 DGKGDFTAIGADGSI

-430 LRNRVPGIV
+430 LRNRVPGTI

-463 LSLWRAT
+463 LSLWRAA

-479 PISSGVLGASVTV
+479 PISSGVLGASVTI
-492 LSGYTGFDTTASLT
+492 LDAYAGFDTTANLT

-517 QEYFITERTPNA
+517 QEFFITERTPNS

-538 LFEVKAGASPTQLME
+538 LFEVSTSNSPTQLIE
-553 TTTGADA
+553 TATGADA
-560 VTVLRDVTGD
+560 ITVLRDVTGD

-612 ALLWPIASGWS
+612 VLLWPIASGWS

-628 ALGNTGAELYLSYR
+628 ALGDTGSELYLSYR

-660 VAAPPVV
+660 VATPPVV

-675 ETAPV
+675 ETAPA
-680 QYTTVRKGESTL
+680 QYTTVRAGESTL
-692 EKVATRL
+692 AKVAARL
-699 GYKKGTTNY
+699 GYKVNTPAYTKL
-708 EKFFAL
+708 FAL

-722 TVLKVKGVAETYA
+722 TIRKGDTYA
-735 QIANRVRRTEGCLRS
+735 KIAKRVGRTEGCLRS
-750 MNPKSSRIAYPAK
+750 MNPKSSKIAYPAK
-763 ALVVGQSVYVPID
+763 VLIAGKTVSVPVDTTCVYTT
-776 PYCAYSAKSVMYLNS
+776 KSVMYRNA

-805 ADTWETVA
+805 ADTWELIA

-825 AGLAAL
+825 AGLAVL
-831 NPTIDLTTATTGT
+831 NPTIDLTTATAGT

-850 PWAAVV
+850 PWVAVV
-856 RSSVPATTFAVGTRT
+856 RSNVPATTFAVGTRT
-871 YAWGSPVEVWKATAS
+871 YAWGSPLEVWKATAS
-886 RSVPKLI
+886 GSVPKLM

-922 YTRGRLA
+922 FSRGRLV
-929 QKEKVVRTAVGKGW
+929 QKEKVVRTSVGKGW
-943 TLE
+943 TLQ

>member
-1 MTLRRAIALVAAA
+1 MTLRRAIALAGAA
-14 LLSMSS
+14 LLCFSGV
-20 MVGAAGAN
+20 VGVAGAN
-28 PTPVEAWTFSQKPCT
+28 PTPAAAATFVQKPCT
-43 DWKSEISPPET
+43 DWKSQISPPDT

-62 GVVEEVPFKLYV
+62 GVVEEIPFKLYV
-74 YRTHVAEFYTEYMK
+74 YRTHVAEFYTEYK
-88 SPYSDAL
+88 ASPYSDAL

-112 KRPRG
+112 KAK
-117 ERDWW
+117 DWFYA
-122 GVSEPPSAALQQ
+122 STLRSATYEQ

-140 ADDRR
+140 ADDGKV
-145 ANGTKGRAGA
+145 NGTKGRAG
-155 RDSKG
+155 S
-160 VWRAWTNSQ
+160 TNSQ
-169 RATENYKTLV
+169 RATENFKTLV

-184 YGPDLLD
+184 YGADLLD
-191 DGIGGLVHD
+191 NGIGGLVRD
-200 RAKGHITAPLAVY
+200 YAKGHVTAPIAVY
-213 DASGAITPVTSLPA
+213 NESGGITPVSSLPA

-251 YDPGWASG
+251 YDPGWTSG

-279 RLGSDG
+279 RLRDDG
-285 KWFFSNPGFYGSWNG
+285 KWYFANPGFYGSWNG
-300 GGGSFTGCLEPPR
+300 GGGFTTACLVPPKP
-313 AGQRNIPLRHAT
+313 GQSGIPLRHAT

-332 VSIFVMNADSCAKER
+332 VSIFVMNADTCAKEKD
-347 NLSVEELIRNVWYT
+347 LSVEELIRYVWYT
-361 LDGTATG
+361 VDANATG
-368 ETSYSKSGSRA
+368 ETSYSKPGSRA
-379 YKYTINWIEPNRIIS
+379 YKYSINWVEPNRIIS

-401 DGKGDFTAIGPDGSI
+401 DGKGDFTAIGADGSI

-430 LRNRVPGIV
+430 LRNRVPGTV
-439 PALAGATL
+439 PALTGATL

-463 LSLWRAT
+463 LSLWRAAS
-470 NGATSLIKT
+470 GATSLIKT
-479 PISSGVLGASVTV
+479 PISSGVLGTSVTI
-492 LSGYTGFDTTASLT
+492 LDAYTGFDATANLA
-506 LDVADTSADII
+506 LDVADTSADVI
-517 QEYFITERTPNA
+517 QELFITERTP
-529 TDATAARIR
+529 DLIDPTAARVR
-538 LFEVKAGASPTQLME
+538 LFEVNATAAPIQLLE

-560 VTVLRDVTGD
+560 KTVLRDINGD

-628 ALGNTGAELYLSYR
+628 ALGDGGSEIYLSYR

-651 RLAMSEVLD
+651 RLAMLEVLD
-660 VAAPPVV
+660 VATPPVV
-667 NPDLVFTP
+667 NPDLIFTP

-680 QYTTVRKGESTL
+680 QYTTVRAGESRL
-692 EKVATRL
+692 AKVAARL
-699 GYKKGTTNY
+699 GYKSGTAAYTT
-708 EKFFAL
+708 FFAL

-722 TVLKVKGVAETYA
+722 TIRKGDTYA
-735 QIANRVRRTEGCLRS
+735 KIATRVGRTEGCLRS
-750 MNPKSSRIAYPAK
+750 MNPKSSTIAYPAK
-763 ALVVGQSVYVPID
+763 VLIVGKTVNVPVDTTCVYT
-776 PYCAYSAKSVMYLNS
+776 AKSVMYRNA

-797 GEVDWLRA
+797 GEVGWLRA

-831 NPTIDLTTATTGT
+831 NPTIDLTTATAGT

-856 RSSVPATTFAVGTRT
+856 RSNVPATTFAVGART
-871 YAWGSPVEVWKATAS
+871 YAWGSPLEVWKATAS
-886 RSVPKLI
+886 GSVPKLMV
-893 ARDWT
+893 RDWT

-911 STGSVTLERLG
+911 STGTVTLERLG
-922 YTRGRLA
+922 YTSGRLVL
-929 QKEKVVRTAVGKGW
+929 KEKVVRTSVGKGW

>member
-1 MTLRRAIALVAAA
+1 MTLRRAIALAGAA
-14 LLSMSS
+14 LLCFSGV
-20 MVGAAGAN
+20 VGVAGVN
-28 PTPVEAWTFSQKPCT
+28 PTPAAAATFVQKPCT
-43 DWKSEISPPET
+43 DWKSQISPPDT

-62 GVVEEVPFKLYV
+62 GVVEEIPFKLYV
-74 YRTHVAEFYTEYMK
+74 YRTHVAEFYTEYK
-88 SPYSDAL
+88 ASPYSDAL

-112 KRPRG
+112 KAK
-117 ERDWW
+117 DWFYA
-122 GVSEPPSAALQQ
+122 STLRNATYEQ

-140 ADDRR
+140 ADDGKV
-145 ANGTKGRAGA
+145 NGTKGRTG
-155 RDSKG
+155 S
-160 VWRAWTNSQ
+160 TNSQ
-169 RATENYKTLV
+169 RATENFKTLI

-184 YGPDLLD
+184 YGADLLN
-191 DGIGGLVHD
+191 DGIGGLVRD
-200 RAKGHITAPLAVY
+200 YAKGHVTAPIAVY
-213 DASGAITPVTSLPA
+213 NESGGITPVASLPA

-251 YDPGWASG
+251 YDPGWTSG

-279 RLGSDG
+279 RLKDDG
-285 KWFFSNPGFYGSWNG
+285 KWYFANPGFYGSWNG
-300 GGGSFTGCLEPPR
+300 GGGSTTGCLVPPK
-313 AGQRNIPLRHAT
+313 AGQTGIPLRHAT

-332 VSIFVMNADSCAKER
+332 VSIFVMNADTCAKEKD
-347 NLSVEELIRNVWYT
+347 LSVEELIRYVWYT
-361 LDGTATG
+361 VDANATG
-368 ETSYSKSGSRA
+368 ETSYSKPGSRA
-379 YKYTINWIEPNRIIS
+379 YKYRINWVESNRIIS

-401 DGKGDFTAIGPDGSI
+401 DGKGDFTAIGADGSI
-416 KFLSA
+416 KFISS

-430 LRNRVPGIV
+430 LRNRVPGTV

-447 IDRDI
+447 LGRDI

-463 LSLWRAT
+463 LSLWRAAS
-470 NGATSLIKT
+470 GATSLIKT
-479 PISSGVLGASVTV
+479 PISSGVLGTSVTI
-492 LSGYTGFDTTASLT
+492 LDAYTGFDATASLS

-517 QEYFITERTPNA
+517 QEFFITERTPDLINA
-529 TDATAARIR
+529 TMARLR
-538 LFEVKAGASPTQLME
+538 LFEVRTGASPVQLIE
-553 TTTGADA
+553 TTTSTDA

-588 SQAAGSVSFTP
+588 SQAAGTISFTP
-599 STQWSLGTLSTPG
+599 NTHWSLGTLSTPG

-628 ALGNTGAELYLSYR
+628 ALGDTGSELYLSYR

-660 VAAPPVV
+660 VATPPVV
-667 NPDLVFTP
+667 SPDLVFTP

-680 QYTTVRKGESTL
+680 QYTTVRAGENTL
-692 EKVATRL
+692 AKVAARL
-699 GYKKGTTNY
+699 GYKSGTAAY
-708 EKFFAL
+708 AKFLAL
-714 NAGPVRLE
+714 NAGPTRLE
-722 TVLKVKGVAETYA
+722 TIRSGDTYA
-735 QIANRVRRTEGCLRS
+735 KIAKRVGRTEGCLRS
-750 MNPKSSRIAYPAK
+750 MNPKSSKIAYPAK
-763 ALVVGQSVYVPID
+763 VLVVGKTVNVPVDTTCVYT
-776 PYCAYSAKSVMYLNS
+776 AKSVMYRNA

-805 ADTWETVA
+805 SDTWEIIA
-813 TRAAAIGVTVDA
+813 ARAAAIGVTVDA

-831 NPTIDLTTATTGT
+831 NPTIDLTTATAGT

-856 RSSVPATTFAVGTRT
+856 RSNVPATTFAVGART
-871 YAWGSPVEVWKATAS
+871 YAWGSPLEVWKATAS
-886 RSVPKLI
+886 GSVPALV

-911 STGSVTLERLG
+911 STGSVTLQRLG
-922 YTRGRLA
+922 YTSGRLV
-929 QKEKVVRTAVGKGW
+929 QKEKILRASVGKGW
-943 TLE
+943 TLQ

>member
-1 MTLRRAIALVAAA
+1 MTLRRAIALAGAA
-14 LLSMSS
+14 LLCFSGVMG
-20 MVGAAGAN
+20 VAGAN
-28 PTPVEAWTFSQKPCT
+28 PTPAAAATFVQQPCT
-43 DWKSEISPPET
+43 DWKSQISPPDT

-62 GVVEEVPFKLYV
+62 GVVEEIPFKLYV
-74 YRTHVAEFYTEYMK
+74 YRTHVAEFYTEYK
-88 SPYSDAL
+88 ASPYSDAL

-112 KRPRG
+112 KAK
-117 ERDWW
+117 DWFYA
-122 GVSEPPSAALQQ
+122 STLRSATFEQ

-140 ADDRR
+140 ADDGRV
-145 ANGTKGRAGA
+145 NGTKGRAG
-155 RDSKG
+155 S
-160 VWRAWTNSQ
+160 TNSQ
-169 RATENYKTLV
+169 RATENFKTLV

-184 YGPDLLD
+184 YGADLLN
-191 DGIGGLVHD
+191 DGIGGLVRD
-200 RAKGHITAPLAVY
+200 YTKGHVTAPIAVY
-213 DASGAITPVTSLPA
+213 NESGGITPVSSLPA

-251 YDPGWASG
+251 YDPGWTSG

-279 RLGSDG
+279 RLRDDG
-285 KWFFSNPGFYGSWNG
+285 KWYFANPGFYGSWNG
-300 GGGSFTGCLEPPR
+300 GGGFTTACLVPPKP
-313 AGQRNIPLRHAT
+313 GQSGIPLRHAT

-332 VSIFVMNADSCAKER
+332 VSIFVMNADTCAKEKD
-347 NLSVEELIRNVWYT
+347 LSVEELIRYVWYT
-361 LDGTATG
+361 VDANATG
-368 ETSYSKSGSRA
+368 ETSYSKPGSRA
-379 YKYTINWIEPNRIIS
+379 YKYSINWVEPNRIIS

-401 DGKGDFTAIGPDGSI
+401 DGKGDFTAIGADGSI

-430 LRNRVPGIV
+430 LRNRVPGTV
-439 PALAGATL
+439 PALTGATL

-463 LSLWRAT
+463 LSLWRAAS
-470 NGATSLIKT
+470 GATSLIKT
-479 PISSGVLGASVTV
+479 PISSGVLGTSVTI
-492 LSGYTGFDTTASLT
+492 LDAYTGFDATANLA
-506 LDVADTSADII
+506 LDVADTSADVI
-517 QEYFITERTPNA
+517 QELFITERTP
-529 TDATAARIR
+529 DLIDPTAARIR
-538 LFEVKAGASPTQLME
+538 LFEVNATAAPIQLLE

-560 VTVLRDVTGD
+560 KTVLRDINGD

-628 ALGNTGAELYLSYR
+628 ALGDGGSEIYLSYR

-651 RLAMSEVLD
+651 RLAMLEVLD

-667 NPDLVFTP
+667 SPDLLFTP

-680 QYTTVRKGESTL
+680 QYTTVRAGESRL
-692 EKVATRL
+692 AKVAARL
-699 GYKKGTTNY
+699 GYKSGTAAYTT
-708 EKFFAL
+708 FFAL

-722 TVLKVKGVAETYA
+722 TIRKGDTYA
-735 QIANRVRRTEGCLRS
+735 KIAKRVGRTEGCLRS
-750 MNPKSSRIAYPAK
+750 MNPKSSTIAYPAK
-763 ALVVGQSVYVPID
+763 VLIVGKTVNVPVDTTCVYT
-776 PYCAYSAKSVMYLNS
+776 AKSVMYRNA

-797 GEVDWLRA
+797 GEVGWLRA

-831 NPTIDLTTATTGT
+831 NPTIDLTTATAGT

-856 RSSVPATTFAVGTRT
+856 RSNVPATTFAVGART
-871 YAWGSPVEVWKATAS
+871 YAWGSPLEVWKATAS
-886 RSVPKLI
+886 GSVPKLMV
-893 ARDWT
+893 RDWT

-911 STGSVTLERLG
+911 STGTVTLQRLG
-922 YTRGRLA
+922 YTSGRLV
-929 QKEKVVRTAVGKGW
+929 QKEKILRTSVGKGW
-943 TLE
+943 TLQ

>member
-1 MTLRRAIALVAAA
+1 MTLRRAIALAGAA
-14 LLSMSS
+14 LLCFSGV
-20 MVGAAGAN
+20 VGVAGAN
-28 PTPVEAWTFSQKPCT
+28 PTPAAAAAFVQKPCT
-43 DWKSEISPPET
+43 DWKSQISPPDT

-62 GVVEEVPFKLYV
+62 GVVEEIPFKLYV
-74 YRTHVAEFYTEYMK
+74 YRTHVAEFYTEYK
-88 SPYSDAL
+88 SSPYSDAL

-112 KRPRG
+112 KAK
-117 ERDWW
+117 DWFYA
-122 GVSEPPSAALQQ
+122 STLRSATYEQ

-140 ADDRR
+140 ADDGKV
-145 ANGTKGRAGA
+145 NGTKGRTG
-155 RDSKG
+155 S
-160 VWRAWTNSQ
+160 TNSQ
-169 RATENYKTLV
+169 RATENFKTLV

-184 YGPDLLD
+184 YGADLLD
-191 DGIGGLVHD
+191 DGIGGLVRD
-200 RAKGHITAPLAVY
+200 YAKGHVTAPIAVY
-213 DASGAITPVTSLPA
+213 NESGGITPVSSLPA

-251 YDPGWASG
+251 YDPGWTSG

-279 RLGSDG
+279 RLKDDG
-285 KWFFSNPGFYGSWNG
+285 KWYFANPGFYGSWNG
-300 GGGSFTGCLEPPR
+300 GGGSTTGCLVPPK
-313 AGQRNIPLRHAT
+313 AGQTGIPLRHAT

-332 VSIFVMNADSCAKER
+332 VSIFVMNADTCAKEKD
-347 NLSVEELIRNVWYT
+347 LSVEELIRYVWYT
-361 LDGTATG
+361 VDANATG
-368 ETSYSKSGSRA
+368 ETSYSKPGSRA
-379 YKYTINWIEPNRIIS
+379 YKYRINWVESNRIIS

-401 DGKGDFTAIGPDGSI
+401 DGKGDFTAIGADGSI
-416 KFLSA
+416 KFISS

-430 LRNRVPGIV
+430 LRNRVPGTV

-447 IDRDI
+447 LDRDI

-463 LSLWRAT
+463 LSLWRAA

-479 PISSGVLGASVTV
+479 PISSGVLGTSVTI
-492 LSGYTGFDTTASLT
+492 LDAYTGFDATASLS

-517 QEYFITERTPNA
+517 QEFFITERTPDLI
-529 TDATAARIR
+529 DATAARLR
-538 LFEVKAGASPTQLME
+538 LFEVRVDASPVQLIE
-553 TTTGADA
+553 TTTSTDA

-588 SQAAGSVSFTP
+588 SQAAGTISFTP
-599 STQWSLGTLSTPG
+599 NTHWSLGTLSTPG

-628 ALGNTGAELYLSYR
+628 ALGDTGSELYLSYR

-660 VAAPPVV
+660 IAAPPVV
-667 NPDLVFTP
+667 SPDLVFTP

-680 QYTTVRKGESTL
+680 QYTTVRAGESRL
-692 EKVATRL
+692 AKVAARL
-699 GYKKGTTNY
+699 GYKSGTAAY
-708 EKFFAL
+708 AKFLAL
-714 NAGPVRLE
+714 NAGPTRLE
-722 TVLKVKGVAETYA
+722 TIRSGDTYA
-735 QIANRVRRTEGCLRS
+735 KIAARVGRTEGCLRS
-750 MNPKSSRIAYPAK
+750 MNPKSSTVAYPAK
-763 ALVVGQSVYVPID
+763 VLIKGQTVKVPVDTTCVYT
-776 PYCAYSAKSVMYLNS
+776 AKSVMYRNA

-805 ADTWETVA
+805 SDTWEIIA
-813 TRAAAIGVTVDA
+813 ARAAAIGVTVDA
-825 AGLAAL
+825 AGLATL
-831 NPTIDLTTATTGT
+831 NPTIDLTTATAGT

-856 RSSVPATTFAVGTRT
+856 RSNVPATTFAVGART
-871 YAWGSPVEVWKATAS
+871 YAWGSPLEVWKATAS
-886 RSVPKLI
+886 GSVPKLM

-911 STGSVTLERLG
+911 STGSVTLQRLG
-922 YTRGRLA
+922 YTSGRLV
-929 QKEKVVRTAVGKGW
+929 QKEKVVRTSVGKGW
-943 TLE
+943 TLQ

>member
-1 MTLRRAIALVAAA
+1 MTLRRAIALAGAA
-14 LLSMSS
+14 LLCFSGV
-20 MVGAAGAN
+20 VGVAGAN
-28 PTPVEAWTFSQKPCT
+28 PTPAAAAAFVQKPCT
-43 DWKSEISPPET
+43 DWKSQISPPDT

-62 GVVEEVPFKLYV
+62 GVVEEIPFKLYV
-74 YRTHVAEFYTEYMK
+74 YRTHVAEFYTEYK
-88 SPYSDAL
+88 SSPYSDAL

-112 KRPRG
+112 KAK
-117 ERDWW
+117 DWFYA
-122 GVSEPPSAALQQ
+122 STLRSATYEQ

-140 ADDRR
+140 ADDGKV
-145 ANGTKGRAGA
+145 NGTKGRTG
-155 RDSKG
+155 S
-160 VWRAWTNSQ
+160 TNSQ
-169 RATENYKTLV
+169 RATENFKTLV

-184 YGPDLLD
+184 YGADLLD
-191 DGIGGLVHD
+191 DGIGGLVRD
-200 RAKGHITAPLAVY
+200 YAKGHVTAPIAVY
-213 DASGAITPVTSLPA
+213 NESGGITPVSSLPA

-251 YDPGWASG
+251 YDPGWTSG

-279 RLGSDG
+279 RLKDDG
-285 KWFFSNPGFYGSWNG
+285 KWYFANPGFYGSWNG
-300 GGGSFTGCLEPPR
+300 GGGSTTGCLVPPK
-313 AGQRNIPLRHAT
+313 AGQTGIPLRHAT

-332 VSIFVMNADSCAKER
+332 VSIFVMNADTCAKEKD
-347 NLSVEELIRNVWYT
+347 LSVEELIRYVWYT
-361 LDGTATG
+361 VDANATG
-368 ETSYSKSGSRA
+368 ETSYSKPGSRA
-379 YKYTINWIEPNRIIS
+379 YKYRINWVESNRIIS

-401 DGKGDFTAIGPDGSI
+401 DGKGDFTAIGADGSI
-416 KFLSA
+416 KFISS

-430 LRNRVPGIV
+430 LRNRVPGTV

-447 IDRDI
+447 LDRDI

-463 LSLWRAT
+463 LSLWRAA

-479 PISSGVLGASVTV
+479 PISSGVLGTSVTI
-492 LSGYTGFDTTASLT
+492 LDAYTGFDATASLS
-506 LDVADTSADII
+506 LDVVDTSADII
-517 QEYFITERTPNA
+517 QELFVTERTPNL
-529 TDATAARIR
+529 TDATAARVR
-538 LFEVKAGASPTQLME
+538 LFEIKTGASPAQLLE

-560 VTVLRDVTGD
+560 VTVLQDVTGD
-570 GVPDATVLWR
+570 GVPDAAVLWR

-628 ALGNTGAELYLSYR
+628 ALGDTGSELYLSYR

-660 VAAPPVV
+660 IAAPPVV
-667 NPDLVFTP
+667 SPDLVFTP

-680 QYTTVRKGESTL
+680 QYTTVRAGESRL
-692 EKVATRL
+692 AKVAARL
-699 GYKKGTTNY
+699 GYKSGTAAY
-708 EKFFAL
+708 AKFLAL
-714 NAGPVRLE
+714 NAGPTRLE
-722 TVLKVKGVAETYA
+722 TIRSGDTYA
-735 QIANRVRRTEGCLRS
+735 KIAARVGRTEGCLRS
-750 MNPKSSRIAYPAK
+750 MNPKSSTVAYPAK
-763 ALVVGQSVYVPID
+763 VLIKGQTVKVPVDTTCVYT
-776 PYCAYSAKSVMYLNS
+776 AKSVMYRNA

-805 ADTWETVA
+805 SDTWEIIA

-831 NPTIDLTTATTGT
+831 NPTIDLTTATAGT

-856 RSSVPATTFAVGTRT
+856 RSNVPATTFAVGART
-871 YAWGSPVEVWKATAS
+871 YAWGSPLEVWKATAS
-886 RSVPKLI
+886 GSVPKLM

-911 STGSVTLERLG
+911 STGSVTLQRLG
-922 YTRGRLA
+922 YTSGRLV
-929 QKEKVVRTAVGKGW
+929 QKEKVVRTSVGKGW
-943 TLE
+943 TLQ